1 MTVRDNGDWKENQ
14 SESHAF
20 RKAIGVSDAQK
31 KIFRGFSATICTTI
45 LLWTA
50 ADLMH
55 NVLLMDGWRDHG
67 IFYYAPRFFL
77 SGQDAY
83 SWLAMKQAWK
93 ADGSPTGIDPG
104 TTMSGFVTP
113 PSMALLYLPASLM
126 PPRFGYR
133 SIDVLNLVALAT
145 VLVCLMQMV
154 SKRWSLEARLLF
166 SAYVLTL
173 PAVAAVIALGQS
185 TLLIAA
191 CLSVGTLA
199 LNFGK
204 EFERGGEIVA
214 NDSNQKEAIRKKR
227 EFTRSGLQIIGG
239 AFIGIALSKFTITL
253 PVIGILALQ
262 RRWRTTSVAVGTFAI
277 VNLIFATPFGVLKTC
292 AGFLSAVARENRP
305 GSSYDAISRNAT
317 WMPNT
322 LIHAKRMIF
331 LTIGDHRSL
340 VEGLNLGLTLLV
352 VLTLFIAFRGRN
364 KLLGKIELPPL
375 ALATAIATGLLI
387 FYHRNYDLAVI
398 PIILWALF
406 DFGFLNKSNRT
417 IVWYLT
423 LASAVLLS
431 ITPYNF
437 YQTLLAKIGGL
448 DAPCL
453 STAVLVFVLFAGTAG
468 LALISR
474 ERLGTR

>member
-1 MTVRDNGDWKENQ
+1 
-14 SESHAF
+14 
-20 RKAIGVSDAQK
+20 
-31 KIFRGFSATICTTI
+31 
-45 LLWTA
+45 
-50 ADLMH
+50 
-55 NVLLMDGWRDHG
+55 MDGWRDHG

-83 SWLAMKQAWK
+83 SWDAMKRAWQ
-93 ADGSPTGIDPG
+93 ADGRPLGIDPG

-113 PSMALLYLPASLM
+113 PSMALLYLSASLM

-133 SIDVLNLVALAT
+133 SIDVLNLLALAVALIS
-145 VLVCLMQMV
+145 LMRIV

-191 CLSVGTLA
+191 CLSVSMLA
-199 LNFGK
+199 LSLGK
-204 EFERGGEIVA
+204 EFERGGELVP
-214 NDSNQKEAIRKKR
+214 NDSNQQEAIKKKR
-227 EFTRSGLQIIGG
+227 ERIRSVLQLIGG

-253 PVIGILALQ
+253 PVLGILALQ
-262 RRWRTTSVAVGTFAI
+262 RKWRTAGAAAGTFAI
-277 VNLIFATPFGVLKTC
+277 ANLIFAAPFGVLKTC
-292 AGFLSAVARENRP
+292 TDFLSAVARENRP

-322 LIHAKRMIF
+322 LIHAKRLIF

-340 VEGLNLGLTLLV
+340 VESLNL
-352 VLTLFIAFRGRN
+352 VLTLAVIFTLFLAFRSRN
-364 KLLGKIELPPL
+364 KPICERELSPL
-375 ALATAIATGLLI
+375 ALATALSTGLLI
-387 FYHRNYDLAVI
+387 FYHRNYDLAII
-398 PIILWALF
+398 PLILWALL
-406 DFGFLNKSNRT
+406 DFGLLNKSNRT
-417 IVWYLT
+417 LSWRLT
-423 LASAVLLS
+423 LAATVLLS
-431 ITPYNF
+431 FTPYNY
-437 YQTLLAKIGGL
+437 YQTFLAKIGGL

-468 LALISR
+468 LALSSR

>member
-1 MTVRDNGDWKENQ
+1 M
-14 SESHAF
+14 
-20 RKAIGVSDAQK
+20 SDAQK
-31 KIFRGFSATICTTI
+31 KIFRRWSAAICTAV
-45 LLWTA
+45 LFWA
-50 ADLMH
+50 AATLIR

-83 SWLAMKQAWK
+83 SWSAMKHIWK
-93 ADGSPTGIDPG
+93 ADGSPPGIDPG

-126 PPRFGYR
+126 PPRYGYR
-133 SIDVLNLVALAT
+133 SIDVLNLAALAVAL
-145 VLVCLMQMV
+145 LSLMRIV

-191 CLSVGTLA
+191 CLSLGALA
-199 LNFGK
+199 LSRGT
-204 EFERGGEIVA
+204 EFERGGEFIA
-214 NDSNQKEAIRKKR
+214 NDSNRKEATEKKR
-227 EFTRSGLQIIGG
+227 EFMRSGLQWIGG

-262 RRWRTTSVAVGTFAI
+262 RKWRTAGAAAGMFVI
-277 VNLIFATPFGVLKTC
+277 VNLVFAAPFGVLNTG
-292 AGFLSAVARENRP
+292 ASFLAAVARENRP
-305 GSSYDAISRNAT
+305 GSSYDAISRNST

-331 LTIGDHRSL
+331 LTVGDHRSL
-340 VEGLNLGLTLLV
+340 VESLNLLLTLAV
-352 VLTLFIAFRGRN
+352 VLTLFLAFRGRN
-364 KLLGKIELPPL
+364 KSICEIELSPL
-375 ALATAIATGLLI
+375 VLAAALATGLLI
-387 FYHRNYDLAVI
+387 FYHRNYDLAII
-398 PIILWALF
+398 PLILFALL
-406 DFGFLNKSNRT
+406 DFGFLNKSNQT

-423 LASAVLLS
+423 LFSTVLLS
-431 ITPYNF
+431 FTPYNF
-437 YQTLLAKIGGL
+437 YQSLLAKIGGL

-453 STAVLVFVLFAGTAG
+453 STTVLVLVLFAGTAG
-468 LALISR
+468 LALSSR
-474 ERLGTR
+474 VRLGTR